1 MRINYTVGAP
11 HVLVSANPV
20 LSVAGTYA
28 ASDYVGT
35 SSVPMTFAVARVDG
49 GSGRILAATLVDAG
63 SQHIAGKLFLWDT
76 LVTPPLD
83 NAAHVVSLAHAKTNL
98 GMIQFTTYFVGT
110 GNYFCPVY
118 PTMPIPF
125 VCLVGSRNIYG
136 TFMTDGTP
144 SYTSLDLTFRLII
157 EQS

>member
-11 HVLVSANPV
+11 KVLASANPV

-28 ASDYVGT
+28 ALDYVGT
-35 SSVPMTFAVARVDG
+35 SSVPMSFTIARVDG
-49 GSGRILAATLVDAG
+49 GSGLILAAVLVDAS
-63 SQHIAGKLFLWDT
+63 SQAIAGKLFLWDT

-83 NAAHVVSLAHAKTNL
+83 NAAHTVSLAHAKTNL
-98 GMIQFTTYFVGT
+98 GMIQFTTYFLGT
-110 GNYFCPVY
+110 GNKFCPVY

-125 VCLVGSRNIYG
+125 VCLAGSKKIYG

-144 SYTSLDLTFRLII
+144 AYTSLDLTFRLIV
-157 EQS
+157 EQA

>member
-1 MRINYTVGAP
+1 MKINSIVGIKKIIAT
-11 HVLVSANPV
+11 ANPA
-20 LSVAGTYA
+20 LTVAGAYVA
-28 ASDYVGT
+28 NDYVGT
-35 SSVPMTFAVARVDG
+35 SGVPMTFAVARLDG
-49 GSGRILAATLVDAG
+49 DSGKILAAILVDAG

-76 LVTPPLD
+76 LVTPPAD

-125 VCLVGSRNIYG
+125 VCLPDRRNIYG

-144 SYTSLDLTFRLII
+144 TYTSLDLTQIGRAHV
-157 EQS
+157 